1 VTDSI
6 PPSPAEEAPAKASAE
21 RGPVVLETVG
31 LMKSFGGVKVIDDLS
46 VQLFEGEALGI
57 VGPNGAGKTTLFN
70 MITGVYRPDGGRVV
84 FAGKD
89 ITHAPRQNRCR
100 EGIGRTFQ
108 IPKPFSGMSVFENVL
123 VCATYARGT
132 RERASYQ
139 RCVETLELTRLT
151 DKANRVA
158 GKLTLLDRKRLEL
171 ARALAGDPSVL
182 LLDEIAGGL
191 TEVEVEALIGTIRD
205 LHAQGIAI
213 VWIEHVVHALLATVD
228 RIFAISF
235 GRKLIEGD
243 PEDVMCS
250 DEVQAC
256 YMGGTPI

>member
-1 VTDSI
+1 MTQSTPSSATGQSTVT
-6 PPSPAEEAPAKASAE
+6 AGASG
-21 RGPVVLETVG
+21 RPVVLETVG

-46 VQLFEGEALGI
+46 MQLFQGEALGI

-84 FAGKD
+84 FEGKD

-123 VCATYARGT
+123 VCAAYGRGT
-132 RERASYQ
+132 SERASYQ
-139 RCVETLELTRLT
+139 RCVETLELTHLT
-151 DKANRVA
+151 DKANRQA

-191 TEVEVEALIGTIRD
+191 TEIEVEALIATIRD
-205 LHAQGIAI
+205 LHAEGISI
-213 VWIEHVVHALLATVD
+213 IWIEHIVHALLATVD